1 MGDNLEERLKSH
13 ARAFEG
19 LMSLI
24 PAKEY
29 YGKDE
34 SITSTQWQKRG
45 KKQTLEERQAAK
57 RAKLD
62 PASHKSAKDVMDE
75 NALKRKRELEGEAE
89 AEISEPESSD
99 LDMDITKEKPLEGLK
114 SKAKKQKTQP
124 VEPEAAEDEEIG
136 ETRALSKSEAKA
148 AAKAEKRREKRKEKQ
163 ERNKQKLEAKKN
175 KKTAFQDLAAA
186 EEPKENKEDDDTEEE
201 DDDAAADD
209 MEHAD
214 DDVEA
219 LDVSGLVEEGQSTAP
234 STAANSNSSTA
245 SVASAGSSASSVPPS
260 TQEASQKK
268 TKKPYTI
275 DPQSHENFRARLN
288 AKLEAMRAAR
298 KADGPD
304 GRPARNRAELIEARR
319 KKEAER
325 KAAKKAL
332 RQEAKEDEARRQA
345 EEQLARIRGGS
356 GSPSIFPARSPEAE
370 RNFNFGN
377 VAWDGQHLDSN
388 LSGFLQSR
396 KKKGKSDA
404 KTALEAAQ
412 KKQARINALDEDKRK
427 DIQEKELWLAA
438 KKRAQGEK
446 VFDDVGL
453 LKKSL
458 KRQQKQKDKST
469 QEWKERIT
477 NVEQSKAAKQ
487 KKREENLKKRK
498 EEKGQKKG
506 GKKKVKKPGKKVKRP
521 GFEGTFKAR

>member
-24 PAKEY
+24 PAKDY

-34 SITSTQWQKRG
+34 SITSTQWQKKG

-75 NALKRKRELEGEAE
+75 NALKRKRELEGE
-89 AEISEPESSD
+89 EISEPESSD
-99 LDMDITKEKPLEGLK
+99 LDMDITKEKPLEGIK

-124 VEPEAAEDEEIG
+124 AEPVVEENEEAAE
-136 ETRALSKSEAKA
+136 TRPLSKAEAKA

-163 ERNKQKLEAKKN
+163 EKNKKKEEAKKSQQ
-175 KKTAFQDLAAA
+175 TSFQDLAAA
-186 EEPKENKEDDDTEEE
+186 KQPEEDEVEDDDES
-201 DDDAAADD
+201 AD
-209 MEHAD
+209 EHEHPD
-214 DDVEA
+214 ERIEA

-234 STAANSNSSTA
+234 STTANSNSSTA
-245 SVASAGSSASSVPPS
+245 SVASAASSNSSLPQS
-260 TQEASQKK
+260 GEEAPQKK
-268 TKKPYTI
+268 AKKPYTI
-275 DPQSHENFRARLN
+275 DPQKHEDFRARLN

-319 KKEAER
+319 KKEAEK

-332 RQEAKEDEARRQA
+332 RQDAKEDEARQQA

-356 GSPSIFPARSPEAE
+356 GSPSIFPARSPEHE
-370 RNFNFGN
+370 RNFNFGKI
-377 VAWDGQHLDSN
+377 AWDGAQLEGN
-388 LSGFLQSR
+388 LSGFLESK

-412 KKQARINALDEDKRK
+412 KKQARLNAFDENKRK
-427 DIQEKELWLAA
+427 DIQEKDLWLAA

-446 VFDDVGL
+446 VFDDVNL

-458 KRQQKQKDKST
+458 KRQQKQKDKSK
-469 QEWKERIT
+469 QEWKERLT
-477 NVEQSKAAKQ
+477 NVDQGKAARQ

-498 EEKGQKKG
+498 EDKGQK
-506 GKKKVKKPGKKVKRP
+506 GKKKVKKPGKKVTKRP
-521 GFEGTFKAR
+521 GFEGTFKGK

>member
-75 NALKRKRELEGEAE
+75 NALKRKRELEGEADTEVSE
-89 AEISEPESSD
+89 AESSD
-99 LDMDITKEKPLEGLK
+99 LDMDITKEKPLEGIK

-124 VEPEAAEDEEIG
+124 VEPEDDDDETA

-163 ERNKQKLEAKKN
+163 EKNKQKLEAKKN
-175 KKTAFQDLAAA
+175 KKTAFEDLVATKEA
-186 EEPKENKEDDDTEEE
+186 EEDQDQDDTEEE
-201 DDDAAADD
+201 EDDDEAAADD
-209 MEHAD
+209 FEHED
-214 DDVEA
+214 DQIEA
-219 LDVSGLVEEGQSTAP
+219 LDVNGLVEEGQSTAP
-234 STAANSNSSTA
+234 STAVNSNSSTA
-245 SVASAGSSASSVPPS
+245 SVASAGSSASSIPQS
-260 TQEASQKK
+260 TEEASQKK
-268 TKKPYTI
+268 AKKPYTI
-275 DPQSHENFRARLN
+275 DPESHENFRTRLN

-332 RQEAKEDEARRQA
+332 RQEAKDDEARRQA

-356 GSPSIFPARSPEAE
+356 GSPSIFPARSPEVE

-396 KKKGKSDA
+396 KKKGKSDS

-477 NVEQSKAAKQ
+477 NVEQGKAAKQ
-487 KKREENLKKRK
+487 KKREENLKKRR
-498 EEKGQKKG
+498 EEKGQKK

-521 GFEGTFKAR
+521 GFEGTMKAR

>member
-24 PAKEY
+24 PAKDY

-34 SITSTQWQKRG
+34 SITSTQWQKKG

-75 NALKRKRELEGEAE
+75 NALKRKRELEGDVEVSEA
-89 AEISEPESSD
+89 ESSD
-99 LDMDITKEKPLEGLK
+99 LDMDITKEKPLEGIK
-114 SKAKKQKTQP
+114 TKAKKQKTQP
-124 VEPEAAEDEEIG
+124 VEPEV
-136 ETRALSKSEAKA
+136 
-148 AAKAEKRREKRKEKQ
+148 
-163 ERNKQKLEAKKN
+163 
-175 KKTAFQDLAAA
+175 
-186 EEPKENKEDDDTEEE
+186 EE
-201 DDDAAADD
+201 DDEAAETHDRIQ
-209 MEHAD
+209 
-214 DDVEA
+214 A

-234 STAANSNSSTA
+234 STTANSNSSTA
-245 SVASAGSSASSVPPS
+245 SVASAASSTSSMPQSTEDAPS
-260 TQEASQKK
+260 KK
-268 TKKPYTI
+268 AKKPYTI

-304 GRPARNRAELIEARR
+304 GRPARNRAELIETRR

-325 KAAKKAL
+325 KAAKKAQ
-332 RQEAKEDEARRQA
+332 RQEAKEDEARQQA

-356 GSPSIFPARSPEAE
+356 GSPSIFPARSPETE
-370 RNFNFGN
+370 RNFNFGKI
-377 VAWDGQHLDSN
+377 AWDGQQLDSN
-388 LSGFLQSR
+388 LSGFLENR

-412 KKQARINALDEDKRK
+412 KKQARINSFDEDKRK
-427 DIQEKELWLAA
+427 DIQEKDLWLAA

-446 VFDDVGL
+446 VFDDVNL

-458 KRQQKQKDKST
+458 KRQQKQKDKSK
-469 QEWKERIT
+469 QEWKERLT
-477 NVEQSKAAKQ
+477 N
-487 KKREENLKKRK
+487 
-498 EEKGQKKG
+498 
-506 GKKKVKKPGKKVKRP
+506 
-521 GFEGTFKAR
+521 

>member
-24 PAKEY
+24 PAKDY

-34 SITSTQWQKRG
+34 SITSTQWQKKG

-75 NALKRKRELEGEAE
+75 NALKRKRELEGEE
-89 AEISEPESSD
+89 VSEPESSD
-99 LDMDITKEKPLEGLK
+99 LDMDITKEKPLEGIK

-124 VEPEAAEDEEIG
+124 VEPEVEET
-136 ETRALSKSEAKA
+136 EEVTLSKAEAKH

-163 ERNKQKLEAKKN
+163 AKNKQKMEAKKALP
-175 KKTAFQDLAAA
+175 TQFQGLAA
-186 EEPKENKEDDDTEEE
+186 EKPEKDEDEDEDEDEE
-201 DDDAAADD
+201 DDDSADEL
-209 MEHAD
+209 EHPD
-214 DDVEA
+214 ERIEA

-234 STAANSNSSTA
+234 STTANSNSSTA
-245 SVASAGSSASSVPPS
+245 SVASAASSNSSLPQS
-260 TQEASQKK
+260 GEEAPQKK
-268 TKKPYTI
+268 AKKPYTI
-275 DPQSHENFRARLN
+275 DPQKHEDFRARLN

-319 KKEAER
+319 KKEAEK
-325 KAAKKAL
+325 KAAKKAM
-332 RQEAKEDEARRQA
+332 RQDAKEDEARQQA

-356 GSPSIFPARSPEAE
+356 GSPSVFPARSPETE
-370 RNFNFGN
+370 RNFNFGKI
-377 VAWDGQHLDSN
+377 AWDGQQLESN
-388 LSGFLQSR
+388 LSGFLDSK

-412 KKQARINALDEDKRK
+412 KKQARINAFDEDKRK
-427 DIQEKELWLAA
+427 DIQEKDLWLAA

-446 VFDDVGL
+446 VFDDVNL

-458 KRQQKQKDKST
+458 KRQQKQKDKSK
-469 QEWKERIT
+469 QEWKERLT
-477 NVEQSKAAKQ
+477 NVDQGKAARQ

-498 EEKGQKKG
+498 EDKGQK

>member
-1 MGDNLEERLKSH
+1 MGDTLEERLKSH

-24 PAKEY
+24 PAETY

-34 SITSTQWQKRG
+34 SITSTQWQKK

-75 NALKRKRELEGEAE
+75 NARKRKRELDGEVSDA
-89 AEISEPESSD
+89 ASSD
-99 LDMDITKEKPLEGLK
+99 LGMDIEKEKPLEGIK
-114 SKAKKQKTQP
+114 SKAKKQKTKAAK
-124 VEPEAAEDEEIG
+124 PEVNEEEEDG
-136 ETRALSKSEAKA
+136 ETRALSKAEAKTEE
-148 AAKAEKRREKRKEKQ
+148 KAGKRREKKKAKAAQ
-163 ERNKQKLEAKKN
+163 KKQKEEAKKSQGAEFS
-175 KKTAFQDLAAA
+175 KSLTATQ
-186 EEPKENKEDDDTEEE
+186 EPDEDEV
-201 DDDAAADD
+201 
-209 MEHAD
+209 D
-214 DDVEA
+214 DDVEDNANELEHPDERIQA
-219 LDVSGLVEEGQSTAP
+219 LDVSGLIDEGQSTAP
-234 STAANSNSSTA
+234 STATNSNSSAASTA
-245 SVASAGSSASSVPPS
+245 SAASSSSSLPASGEEV
-260 TQEASQKK
+260 QEKRI
-268 TKKPYTI
+268 KKPFKM
-275 DPQSHENFRARLN
+275 DPQSHDNFRARLN

-325 KAAKKAL
+325 KAAKKVS
-332 RQEAKEDEARRQA
+332 RQEAKEDEARQKA

-356 GSPSIFPARSPEAE
+356 GSPSIFPPRSPESE
-370 RNFNFGN
+370 RNFNFGK
-377 VAWDGQHLDSN
+377 VAWDGQQLEGS
-388 LSGFLQSR
+388 LSSFLESR
-396 KKKGKSDA
+396 KKKGKSDP

-412 KKQARINALDEDKRK
+412 KKQARINGLDEEKRK
-427 DIQEKELWLAA
+427 DIQEKDLWLAA

-458 KRQQKQKDKST
+458 KRQQKQKDKSK
-469 QEWKERIT
+469 QEWKERLT
-477 NVEQSKAAKQ
+477 NVQQGKEKKQ
-487 KKREENLKKRK
+487 KQREENLKKRR
-498 EEKGQKKG
+498 EEKGQK

-521 GFEGTFKAR
+521 GFEGTFKGK

>member
-1 MGDNLEERLKSH
+1 
-13 ARAFEG
+13 
-19 LMSLI
+19 MSLI
-24 PAKEY
+24 PAKDY

-34 SITSTQWQKRG
+34 SITSTQWQKK

-75 NALKRKRELEGEAE
+75 NARKRKRELDGEV
-89 AEISEPESSD
+89 SEPESSD
-99 LDMDITKEKPLEGLK
+99 LDMDITKEKPLEGIK
-114 SKAKKQKTQP
+114 NKTKKQKTTP
-124 VEPEAAEDEEIG
+124 AEPEPEAEEDEASA

-148 AAKAEKRREKRKEKQ
+148 EAKAEKRREKRKEKQ
-163 ERNKQKLEAKKN
+163 AKNKQKQEAKKTSQAEF
-175 KKTAFQDLAAA
+175 KGLTATD
-186 EEPKENKEDDDTEEE
+186 EPEE
-201 DDDAAADD
+201 DDAEEDAEEDD
-209 MEHAD
+209 ASDDEHEHPD
-214 DDVEA
+214 ERIQA
-219 LDVSGLVEEGQSTAP
+219 LDVSGLVEEGQSTEP
-234 STAANSNSSTA
+234 STVANSNSSTA
-245 SVASAGSSASSVPPS
+245 SVASAASSASSLPQTAEAVP
-260 TQEASQKK
+260 EKK
-268 TKKPYTI
+268 AQKPYKL
-275 DPQSHENFRARLN
+275 DPQTQDNFRARLN

-304 GRPARNRAELIEARR
+304 GRPARNRAELIETRR

-325 KAAKKAL
+325 KAAKKVS
-332 RQEAKEDEARRQA
+332 RQEAKEDEARQQA

-356 GSPSIFPARSPEAE
+356 GSPSVFPARSPETE
-370 RNFNFGN
+370 RNFNFGK
-377 VAWDGQHLDSN
+377 VAWDGQNQLESN
-388 LSGFLQSR
+388 LSGFLQAG

-404 KTALEAAQ
+404 KTALEAAK
-412 KKQARINALDEDKRK
+412 KKQARINGFDEEKRK
-427 DIQEKELWLAA
+427 DIEEKDLWLAA

-458 KRQQKQKDKST
+458 KRQQKQKDKSK

-477 NVEQSKAAKQ
+477 NVDQGKQMKQ

-498 EEKGQKKG
+498 EEKGQK

>member
-24 PAKEY
+24 PAKDY

-34 SITSTQWQKRG
+34 SITSTQWQKKG

-75 NALKRKRELEGEAE
+75 NALKRKRELEGDAE
-89 AEISEPESSD
+89 ADVSEADSSD
-99 LDMDITKEKPLEGLK
+99 LDMDITKEKPLEGIK

-124 VEPEAAEDEEIG
+124 AEPEPEDNDEAA

-148 AAKAEKRREKRKEKQ
+148 EAKAEKRREKRKEKQ
-163 ERNKQKLEAKKN
+163 AKNKQKLEAKKAQ
-175 KKTAFQDLAAA
+175 KTAFEGLATT
-186 EEPKENKEDDDTEEE
+186 EEPKEDEEAEE
-201 DDDAAADD
+201 DEENDASADELEHPDD
-209 MEHAD
+209 HI
-214 DDVEA
+214 EA

-234 STAANSNSSTA
+234 STTANSNSSTA
-245 SVASAGSSASSVPPS
+245 SVASAASSTSSIPPS
-260 TQEASQKK
+260 TEEAPQKK
-268 TKKPYTI
+268 AKKPYTI

-304 GRPARNRAELIEARR
+304 GRPARNRAELIETRR

-332 RQEAKEDEARRQA
+332 RQEAKDDEARQQA

-356 GSPSIFPARSPEAE
+356 GSPSIFPARSPETE
-370 RNFNFGN
+370 RNFSFGN
-377 VAWDGQHLDSN
+377 VAWDGQQLEGN

-412 KKQARINALDEDKRK
+412 KKQARINAFDEEKRK
-427 DIQEKELWLAA
+427 DIQEKDLWLAA

-458 KRQQKQKDKST
+458 KRQQKQKDKSK
-469 QEWKERIT
+469 QEWKERLT
-477 NVEQSKAAKQ
+477 NVDQGKAAKQ
-487 KKREENLKKRK
+487 KKREENLRKRK
-498 EEKGQKKG
+498 EEKGQK

-521 GFEGTFKAR
+521 GFEGTMKSR